1 MTKNDLENGM
11 IVKTRDGGKYLVMN
25 NYLLNEN
32 GDTYL
37 ERMCYENDLTDEDD
51 PGFDV
56 IAIYRSNADVLNDLF
71 DDSELEPIWYR
82 QSFKYGDKVKV
93 INTSESYTTNLQWFE
108 KHEDKFDIETL
119 LKFRYGEHPIHDEDL
134 IYTVIFADYDE
145 EKVLITN
152 GTSVYLMSMKGVK
165 KVDEHKRKRKVNQ

>member
-1 MTKNDLENGM
+1 MTRNDLENGM

-25 NYLLNEN
+25 DYLLNEN
-32 GDTYL
+32 GNTYL
-37 ERMCYENDLTDEDD
+37 ERMCYEKDLTDEDD

-56 IAIYRSNADVLNDLF
+56 IAIYRSKANVLNDLF

-93 INTSESYTTNLQWFE
+93 INASECYTDNLQWFE

-119 LKFRYGEHPIHDEDL
+119 IRYRYGQCPIDCN
-134 IYTVIFADYDE
+134 YYVYAVVFADYDE
-145 EKVLITN
+145 EKILITN
-152 GTSVYLMSMKGVK
+152 HLGVYLMSMKGVK
-165 KVDEHKRKRKVNQ
+165 KVDE